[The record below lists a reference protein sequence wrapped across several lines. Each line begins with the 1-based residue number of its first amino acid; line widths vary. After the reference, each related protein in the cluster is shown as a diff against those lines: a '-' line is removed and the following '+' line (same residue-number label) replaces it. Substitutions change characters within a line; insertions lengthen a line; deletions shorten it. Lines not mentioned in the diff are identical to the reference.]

1 MELIDNPETD
11 LHLHG
16 QLRDR
21 LQKALNL
28 IQNNKKRQTRLYQI
42 IKCLINN
49 IVIKATPQEKI
60 YVVTLIRV
68 YIAKDVNR

>member
-49 IVIKATPQEKI
+49 IVIKATHLRKK
-60 YVVTLIRV
+60 YML
-68 YIAKDVNR
+68 